1 MKRDNEVIEEIKKED
16 KSSFKKFIVAMLVG
30 GIVGGVIGVGTVFA
44 EDINITET
52 IGSYSLKLLETIV
65 PYASP
70 VITLAAMM
78 AVAILYKQSRRLY
91 AEWNEEDED
100 GMNRIEIKLSIALMI
115 TSVALILGYMFF
127 AVAVGKETF
136 NGINMI
142 ESICYIA
149 GFIFLI
155 VFVLYAQKKIVNFE
169 KEMNPEKRG
178 SVFDMKFQKKW
189 TDSCDEAELFQI
201 YKAAF
206 ASYKAVNIACIVLWM
221 ICIFGMKLWDFGYV
235 PVIMV
240 SVIWMVLT
248 ISYCLESIKTVKSL
262 KER

>member
-16 KSSFKKFIVAMLVG
+16 KSSFIKFIVAMLVS
-30 GIVGGVIGVGTVFA
+30 GIIGGVIGVGTAFA
-44 EDINITET
+44 EDINITEI

-65 PYASP
+65 PYANL
-70 VITLAAMM
+70 VITLVAVI
-78 AVAILYKQSRRLY
+78 AVAILYKQSRKLY

-127 AVAVGKETF
+127 AVAVGKETY
-136 NGINMI
+136 NGANMI

-149 GFIFLI
+149 GFIFLV
-155 VFVLYAQKKIVNFE
+155 VFALYAQKKIVNFE

-178 SVFDMKFQKKW
+178 SIFDMKFQKKW

-206 ASYKAVNIACIVLWM
+206 ASYKAASAACIALWM
-221 ICIFGMKLWDFGYV
+221 ICILGMKLWDFGYV

-248 ISYCLESIKTVKSL
+248 ISYCLEAIKIVKNPN
-262 KER
+262 ER